1 MSNENNENIENNGKR
16 KWDCRLV
23 RDEHRGLEFHEV
35 LVEDGKVIALGEPLW
50 RWGNVVGMEEQVL
63 ARMRQAMGQ
72 PVVNP
77 NEIPKTVQEEEVM
90 DIVYDM
96 IDLLEEE
103 IGGSIGEPEHRDR
116 LFENIHKAVIE
127 YLGDGEVEEDS
138 HGE

>member
-1 MSNENNENIENNGKR
+1 MSNEDNGQR

-23 RDEHRGLEFHEV
+23 RDEDRGLEFHEV

-63 ARMRQAMGQ
+63 ARMKHAMSQ

-77 NEIPKTVQEEEVM
+77 NEIPKTMEQEQIM

-96 IDLLEEE
+96 IDSLEDE
-103 IGGSIGEPEHRDR
+103 IGGTIGQPENRDL

-127 YLGDGEVEEDS
+127 YLGGGEVEEDN